1 MASNESTII
10 KGRTWHK
17 QQTDSKW
24 RSWSIPPSCQLLGTR
39 RARRTHIK
47 PTSLSSRRSTRAWTG
62 RVPVPTVRSRAVC
75 APVDRLV
82 QAQGAFLMVVER
94 IGARWVFDNSGTW
107 ADKSLETLA
116 PTVLLI
122 SSRSASQ
129 TTASFARDMTRK

>member
-1 MASNESTII
+1 ME
-10 KGRTWHK
+10 KLEH
-17 QQTDSKW
+17 
-24 RSWSIPPSCQLLGTR
+24 
-39 RARRTHIK
+39 
-47 PTSLSSRRSTRAWTG
+47 SSF
-62 RVPVPTVRSRAVC
+62 VPTTGYQTSTENTHQADQPLLESVHPFVDWPGSSADGPFQGVC